1 MRPVRL
7 ELSNFL
13 AYRTPVVIS
22 FDGLDIACLSGPNG
36 AGKSTLLDAITWAL
50 WGESRKTTNVS
61 DEVLIHIGQH
71 EMYVTLDFRQDGQL
85 FRVRREFKR
94 GKSNQSALHFYYWDV
109 KLNQFVPRVESIR
122 ETQDNITRLLRLD
135 CETFINSA
143 FVRQNQADSFTVKT
157 PKQRK
162 DLLAT
167 ILGLTRWEGYEKQAK
182 AESDKRQTQLDVL
195 DTEIARIAQEEA
207 AEPGLRA
214 ELAAAEQAR
223 LDASQQADAA
233 QERYQE
239 VASAPDQ
246 RRAAEA
252 QMTEL
257 QRRTK
262 QLRIELEQAQ
272 LAITRQEK
280 RLAGFRAILARQ
292 GEIEAD
298 YARLQA
304 ARHADSE
311 QSERLQRLREL
322 EKKRD
327 KVQREL
333 DTERHKI
340 ESQLRVH
347 ADRIRKEEQAILARP
362 ALEAKAEALA
372 AQIEEF
378 RALDHERAQRQQHGK
393 QLHGQ
398 AEALESTNRA
408 LREQMNDIKKRQDAI
423 IGMEICTLCGQ
434 PIDDQ
439 HRAHFNEQLM
449 AEGKPLGDQYRAN
462 RTTIADLREQEKANE
477 RELARVEATLKS
489 ADKVKA
495 DVARLQEQLAALDQS
510 DEQLEGERQHAT
522 TLEAQ
527 LAAEAFGQGLRE
539 QIRELNAQIA
549 TTGYDDDLHT
559 ESRDLLRR
567 LAAADGQMSELKTAI
582 ESADDAEADLAQRQ
596 TFVEQKAA
604 QIREELARE
613 ADQAAEIE
621 RLMQL
626 VLEAERRH
634 EEWRRLQKLEA
645 RATERKIGAEQ
656 KLKAIEVSRER
667 KRNLEQQYEVLQEEI
682 GLFDDLREA
691 FGKNGI
697 PAMIIESAIPEL
709 EESTNRL
716 LNRMTD
722 GRMAIR
728 FDTQRTN
735 KSGTTIETLDILI
748 SDELGQRSYDL
759 FSGGEGFRIN
769 FALRVALSQ
778 FLARRAGA
786 RLQTLII
793 DEGFGSQ
800 DAVGRERI
808 VEAINAIKG
817 DFELVLIVTHI
828 DELLDLFPARIEVR
842 KTATGS
848 VATVK

>member
-13 AYRTPVVIS
+13 AYRMPVTIS

-50 WGESRKTTNVS
+50 WGESRKTTKAS
-61 DEVLIHIGQH
+61 DEVLIHIGQQ

-85 FRVRREFKR
+85 YRVRREFKR
-94 GKSNQSALHFYYWDV
+94 GKNNQSTLHLYYWDA
-109 KLNQFVPRVESIR
+109 KLNQFVPRAESIR
-122 ETQDNITRLLRLD
+122 ETQENITRLLRLD

-143 FVRQNQADSFTVKT
+143 FVRQNQADSFTIKT
-157 PKQRK
+157 PGQRK
-162 DLLAT
+162 DLLAN
-167 ILGLTRWEGYEKQAK
+167 ILGLARWEGYEKQAK
-182 AESDKRQTQLDVL
+182 AESDKLQTQLDAL
-195 DTEIARIAQEEA
+195 NAEIDRITQEET

-223 LDASQQADAA
+223 LDASQQAEAA

-252 QMTEL
+252 QLADM

-262 QLRIELEQAQ
+262 QFHAELAQSQQAIAR
-272 LAITRQEK
+272 LEK
-280 RLAGFRAILARQ
+280 RLATFRAIMARG

-298 YARLQA
+298 YAQLQR
-304 ARHADSE
+304 ARHLDRE
-311 QSERLQRLREL
+311 QSERLQRLRDL

-327 KVQREL
+327 KLQRDL
-333 DTERHKI
+333 DIERNKI
-340 ESQLRVH
+340 EGQLRVH
-347 ADRIRKEEQAILARP
+347 VDRIRKEEQAILARP

-372 AQIEEF
+372 TQVEGF
-378 RALDHERAQRQQHGK
+378 RALERELAQRQQHSK
-393 QLHGQ
+393 HLHGQ
-398 AEALESTNRA
+398 AESLEATNRT
-408 LREQMNDIKKRQDAI
+408 LRDQMKEIKDRQETI
-423 IGMEICTLCGQ
+423 KGMEVCTLCGQ
-434 PIDDQ
+434 PIDDR
-439 HRAHFNEQLM
+439 HRDHFLEQLT
-449 AEGKPLGDQYRAN
+449 ADGRTRGDQYRAN
-462 RTTIADLREQEKANE
+462 RATIDDLRQQEKANE
-477 RELARVEATLKS
+477 GELARLEAALKS

-495 DVARLQEQLAALDQS
+495 DLARLQEQLAALDQS
-510 DEQLEGERQHAT
+510 DERLEDERHLAT

-527 LAAEAFGQGLRE
+527 LAAEAFGQALRE
-539 QIRELNAQIA
+539 QVRDLNAQIA
-549 TTGYDDDLHT
+549 AVGYDSDLQA
-559 ESRDLLRR
+559 EASALLKQ
-567 LAAADGQMSELKTAI
+567 LAGVDAQWSELKAARDSV
-582 ESADDAEADLAQRQ
+582 EHDEASLAERQ
-596 TFVEQKAA
+596 TFVEQKSAQISEELEREAA
-604 QIREELARE
+604 QV
-613 ADQAAEIE
+613 AEIE
-621 RLMQL
+621 RLTQL

-645 RATERKIGAEQ
+645 RATERKIAADQ
-656 KLKAIEVSRER
+656 RLRAIEVSRER
-667 KRNLEQQYEVLQEEI
+667 KRNLEQQYGVIQEEI
-682 GLFDDLREA
+682 GLYNDLREA

-735 KSGTTIETLDILI
+735 KSGNTIETLDILI

-842 KTATGS
+842 KTAMGS